1 MSHRPAELRSIAI
14 HQIVAARIEQGP
26 DVLTRARERVAC
38 WLEAGELVPLQWARR
53 WQELLDGPID
63 ELQRMLVA
71 DTQEARDL
79 RQVTP
84 FAGVVS
90 SEDRWRIVREAG

>member
-1 MSHRPAELRSIAI
+1 MGALRW
-14 HQIVAARIEQGP
+14 R
-26 DVLTRARERVAC
+26 
-38 WLEAGELVPLQWARR
+38 
-53 WQELLDGPID
+53 ELLDGPSS
-63 ELQRMLVA
+63 ELREMLVA

-90 SEDRWRIVREAG
+90 NEQRWSIVREVGRDAS